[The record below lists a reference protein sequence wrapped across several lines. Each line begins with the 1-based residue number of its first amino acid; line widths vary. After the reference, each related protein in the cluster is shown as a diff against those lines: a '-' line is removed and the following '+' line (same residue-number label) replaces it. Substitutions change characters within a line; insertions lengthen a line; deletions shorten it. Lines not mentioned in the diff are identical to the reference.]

1 MLFAYY
7 FNLKSKAV
15 KKPLSGS
22 VLLVELELPKINTFS
37 KAIQKES

>member
-7 FNLKSKAV
+7 FSLNSKAV
-15 KKPLSGS
+15 KKNKSGS

-37 KAIQKES
+37 KAIQQES